1 MKQLL
6 FISVLTLQ
14 LFLTACSSGS
24 SGSSTG
30 SGVNTNYPHLTSAPQ
45 ISFSQNVND
54 PTEYDVT
61 VTLSA
66 DGPDGVQLV
75 DLWIFS
81 KDDDTIF
88 EHLDLQFIGGT
99 TWVATT
105 NPFLSLPAGNYYI
118 DSMMVQDADPFDDVV
133 VKSSWYNTGLLSG
146 THYDADQRI
155 TDWDPLSPDF
165 GIIDFTFLVSN
176 IAIVN
181 FTLP

>member
-1 MKQLL
+1 ML
-6 FISVLTLQ
+6 I
-14 LFLTACSSGS
+14 SGS
-24 SGSSTG
+24 SGTSTG
-30 SGVNTNYPHLTSAPQ
+30 TGVSTNFPHLKSAPQ
-45 ISFSQNVND
+45 VSFSQNVNN
-54 PTEYDVT
+54 PAEYDVT

-66 DGPDGVQLV
+66 DGPDGVLLV

-99 TWVATT
+99 TWIAST

-118 DSMMVQDADPFDDVV
+118 DSIMVQDADPFDNVM
-133 VKSSWYNTGLLSG
+133 VKSSWYNTGFLSS
-146 THYDADQRI
+146 TQYDADQRI

-165 GIIDFTFLVSN
+165 GIFDFSLVLSN
-176 IAIVN
+176 ISIVN